1 MESISDRG
9 KNPQVHVSNSSVME
23 DRMDFRRCLAKRY
36 RLQMVIFPP
45 INTLLAA
52 SPNKQILHR
61 ISCAPKKQDEITRF
75 KKTAWSNE

>member
-1 MESISDRG
+1 MESIRDRG

-23 DRMDFRRCLAKRY
+23 DRMVFRRCLAKRY

-61 ISCAPKKQDEITRF
+61 ISCAPKKQDEIQI
-75 KKTAWSNE
+75 

>member
-9 KNPQVHVSNSSVME
+9 KNPQVHVSNSSLME

-61 ISCAPKKQDEITRF
+61 SISCAPKKQDEIQI
-75 KKTAWSNE
+75 

>member
-45 INTLLAA
+45 INTLLAGE
-52 SPNKQILHR
+52 PKQTNKYTAYPVRLKNR
-61 ISCAPKKQDEITRF
+61 MRF
-75 KKTAWSNE
+75 RYKEVVT